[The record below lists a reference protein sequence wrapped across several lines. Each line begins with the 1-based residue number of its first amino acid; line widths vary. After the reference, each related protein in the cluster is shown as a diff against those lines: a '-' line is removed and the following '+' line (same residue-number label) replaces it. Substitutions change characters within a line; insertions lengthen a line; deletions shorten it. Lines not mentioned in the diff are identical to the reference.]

1 MTTGRTGGG
10 GGANCKEK
18 LRDDPFTVA
27 TNTAVV
33 LELAAEAVA
42 LKGALVA
49 PAATITDAG
58 TVTLVELPADPRA
71 KVSPPLGA
79 GPEIVA
85 MQDAVPGVVK
95 GFGVHA
101 NPVTVM
107 GWLIVTVAPR
117 PVTGMG
123 LPVASVAAELTI

>member
-1 MTTGRTGGG
+1 M
-10 GGANCKEK
+10 
-18 LRDDPFTVA
+18 A

-58 TVTLVELPADPRA
+58 TVTLVELPAAPRA

-107 GWLIVTVAPR
+107 GWLMVTVAPR
-117 PVTGMG
+117 PVMATVI
-123 LPVASVAAELTI
+123 LLALVKDRP